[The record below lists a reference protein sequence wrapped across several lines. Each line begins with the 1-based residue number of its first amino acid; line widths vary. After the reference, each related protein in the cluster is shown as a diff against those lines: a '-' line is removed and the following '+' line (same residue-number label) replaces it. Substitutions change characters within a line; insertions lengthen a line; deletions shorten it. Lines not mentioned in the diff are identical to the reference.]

1 MAEENGARCY
11 SSSLDRGFNVALLQI
26 SLFQVPGAHAAGA
39 ADRCR
44 FRARMSTRLICAAVR
59 EISQL
64 PRETPRLWA

>member
-11 SSSLDRGFNVALLQI
+11 SSSLERGFNVTLLQI
-26 SLFQVPGAHAAGA
+26 SLFQVPGARAAGD
-39 ADRCR
+39 ADRCS
-44 FRARMSTRLICAAVR
+44 FRVHMSTRLICAAAR